1 MLLTGS
7 RAVRSDEPG
16 PNAGGAGHRRRWCR
30 RRRCFPASR
39 RTRPRRVRRGVRGPM
54 GRTVPGRLSGS
65 TARQLRGRGV
75 PTPRGRRRCA
85 GRVREISRPL
95 SRTSRC
101 KAHPGLAISGRARTS
116 GPGRRDISSEVGD
129 YAACQRVAA
138 TAHQLEYH
146 GIFASAATGLGETLA
161 IFRQRVGIAELPVI
175 IDEQSW
181 LRLPPRPGPETVRL
195 TIVGD

>member
-1 MLLTGS
+1 MS
-7 RAVRSDEPG
+7 
-16 PNAGGAGHRRRWCR
+16 
-30 RRRCFPASR
+30 
-39 RTRPRRVRRGVRGPM
+39 
-54 GRTVPGRLSGS
+54 
-65 TARQLRGRGV
+65 
-75 PTPRGRRRCA
+75 
-85 GRVREISRPL
+85 
-95 SRTSRC
+95 
-101 KAHPGLAISGRARTS
+101 RARTLAERVTDV
-116 GPGRRDISSEVGD
+116 GGVDVGDVFLRHAAPGRDAFAGGYGGRWGELFPVVYLGRPLDSCVEEAYRHLVDDAGVPAEFVKSRVLYRVRVDAKRILDLRSADARAQVGLEDADISSEVGD